1 MGPSIREK
9 HSATRLFMG
18 YAALSLVP
26 ILALGLV
33 LARSY
38 GAAANSRGL
47 VQAQSQA
54 ELFAS
59 TAIEPL
65 LDGTDLRRGLS
76 TSVRASLRTLADAT
90 SADGAIPRLRVRDVD
105 GRVVFSGDG
114 SGLNSTPEEEA
125 VDAGRGE
132 PVALLTHLNADEN
145 DTGPLGSRP
154 SRFISHCTPSR
165 IRTRSACS
173 RCTCRTRRFNETWT
187 AVSTRSTEIWDL
199 ASECCT
205 SSWPGCR
212 SPRHDV
218 CAGTPSTT
226 LTSPNTTPSPAYRTV
241 VCFIAE

>member
-90 SADGAIPRLRVRDVD
+90 AADGAIPRLRVRDVD

-114 SGLNSTPEEEA
+114 SGLNSTPEAEA

-132 PVALLTHLNADEN
+132 PAALLTHLNGDEN
-145 DTGPLGSRP
+145 DTGPLGQQAVEVYLPLHSK
-154 SRFISHCTPSR
+154 SH
-165 IRTRSACS
+165 
-173 RCTCRTRRFNETWT
+173 
-187 AVSTRSTEIWDL
+187 
-199 ASECCT
+199 
-205 SSWPGCR
+205 
-212 SPRHDV
+212 
-218 CAGTPSTT
+218 
-226 LTSPNTTPSPAYRTV
+226 PNPV
-241 VCFIAE
+241 GVLEM